1 MAGPLANVALAI
13 FFTIYKK
20 MPIQNLAMYSNLVIA
35 IFNLIPIYPLDGGR
49 IIKSILEIKYKN
61 GKSMNIVNKLSN
73 TTVILLTILS
83 SIGII
88 YFKNI
93 AIFIAIAFLWFI
105 VIIENRKYII
115 KSRVKKIIEKD
126 KEQRLKV

>member
-1 MAGPLANVALAI
+1 
-13 FFTIYKK
+13 
-20 MPIQNLAMYSNLVIA
+20 MYSNLVIA

-105 VIIENRKYII
+105 VIIENRKYRI